1 MKNCSYCKQ
10 NLSCN
15 MFPKNKTTK
24 DGLSYYCKSCA
35 VKKTME
41 SRNREK
47 TINPLTGRT
56 NYTKKYN
63 EYAVNSKEYLRNIV
77 LKNKYKITLKTY
89 NEMLIMQNS
98 KCAICTRH
106 IDELPK
112 TLDVDHC
119 HTTGKVRGLL
129 CGKCNM
135 GIGYFQDNT
144 ETISR
149 ALTYL
154 ESHKV

>member
-1 MKNCSYCKQ
+1 
-10 NLSCN
+10 
-15 MFPKNKTTK
+15 
-24 DGLSYYCKSCA
+24 
-35 VKKTME
+35 
-41 SRNREK
+41 
-47 TINPLTGRT
+47 
-56 NYTKKYN
+56 
-63 EYAVNSKEYLRNIV
+63 
-77 LKNKYKITLKTY
+77 
-89 NEMLIMQNS
+89 MLVMQDS
-98 KCAICTRH
+98 KCAICARH

-144 ETISR
+144 KTINK
-149 ALTYL
+149 ALAYL

>member
-10 NLSCN
+10 NLSYN

-63 EYAVNSKEYLRNIV
+63 EYPVNSKEYLRNIV

-89 NEMLIMQNS
+89 NEMLIMQNN

-119 HTTGKVRGLL
+119 HITGKVRGLL